1 MYTNTI
7 EQINSVL
14 IQSEESQAHNNSG
27 KSTKQIK
34 NPKYFNSRKDSYTH
48 PSIFISCSHNQT

>member
-27 KSTKQIK
+27 KKHQTNKKSQI
-34 NPKYFNSRKDSYTH
+34 FQ
-48 PSIFISCSHNQT
+48 F